1 MGGQEKGETRSCDT
15 TQVAPLRAQNAN
27 KSVDDLSYSESKWA
41 FSLLQKQTDGV
52 WESPGCRRVSSLKP
66 VARSPAADC
75 LFRTRSVGESSLF
88 LCTRLFPTL
97 SADCCMHTHIPQ
109 TNFHLS
115 DPVRETLLL
124 LELPQLPHDSTTPY
138 SRTLLNG

>member
-66 VARSPAADC
+66 VARSPPPTAFFGRVDRALLASRVFFYVLDFFYAD
-75 LFRTRSVGESSLF
+75 SE
-88 LCTRLFPTL
+88 FPTVL
-97 SADCCMHTHIPQ
+97 AHTAA
-109 TNFHLS
+109 T
-115 DPVRETLLL
+115 
-124 LELPQLPHDSTTPY
+124 
-138 SRTLLNG
+138 